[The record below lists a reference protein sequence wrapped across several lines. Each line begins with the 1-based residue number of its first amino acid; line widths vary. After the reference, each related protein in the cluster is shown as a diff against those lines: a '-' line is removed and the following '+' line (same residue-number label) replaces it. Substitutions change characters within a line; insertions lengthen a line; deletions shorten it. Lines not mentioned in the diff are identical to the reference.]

1 MVIGFLHFGQGP
13 VWPANLSL
21 TVKVDR
27 QPGQMTWMAM
37 DSILGENGGVWGDP
51 ALPDRSHQTRGSV
64 RA

>member
-21 TVKVDR
+21 TVKVAR

-37 DSILGENGGVWGDP
+37 DSILSEKGGVAGDP
-51 ALPDRSHQTRGSV
+51 AVPDRRDQTRGSV